1 MTAWQLGQD
10 KLSVASIGSASN
22 QRINLRWHGKLIS
35 SPCILVSMD
44 VDKAGVQAAT
54 ELATISSAVKII
66 QVPTGKDMNE
76 FYLRAGQQLASEW
89 LKQVSELVS

>member
-1 MTAWQLGQD
+1 
-10 KLSVASIGSASN
+10 
-22 QRINLRWHGKLIS
+22 
-35 SPCILVSMD
+35 MD
-44 VDKAGVQAAT
+44 ADEAGEKAAT

-76 FYLRAGQQLASEW
+76 FYLQAGQHLASEW